1 MCLANKDN
9 GISLNV
15 NEKIRAKEVRLIG
28 ADGEN
33 VGIVSISSALNMA
46 RDAGLD
52 LSEIA
57 PQSNPP
63 VCKIMDYGKWK
74 YEEQKKLK
82 EAKSNQKVVETKE
95 LKIRPNIDVHD
106 FQVKMK
112 AARRFIEDGDKV
124 KFSVRFKG
132 REITNQESGLLLLN
146 RIKEELGDIM
156 KVDKEPLMEGRQMVM
171 FVSPVK

>member
-1 MCLANKDN
+1 MANKDN

-15 NEKIRAKEVRLIG
+15 NEKIRAREVRLIG
-28 ADGEN
+28 ADGNN
-33 VGIVSISSALNMA
+33 VGVVSINEALNMA

-52 LSEIA
+52 LLEIA

-106 FQVKMK
+106 FDVKMK
-112 AARRFIEDGDKV
+112 SAKRFIEDGNKV

-132 REITNQESGLLLLN
+132 REITNQESGLSLLN
-146 RIKEELGDIM
+146 RIKEELGNTI
-156 KVDKEPLMEGRQMVM
+156 KVDKEPLMEGRQMIM
-171 FVSPVK
+171 FVSPAK

>member
-1 MCLANKDN
+1 MANKDN

-15 NEKIRAKEVRLIG
+15 NEKIRAREVRLIG
-28 ADGEN
+28 ADGYN
-33 VGIVSISSALNMA
+33 VGVVSINEALNMA

-52 LSEIA
+52 LLEIA
-57 PQSNPP
+57 PQSTPP

-106 FQVKMK
+106 FDVKMK
-112 AARRFIEDGDKV
+112 SAKRFIEDGNKV

-132 REITNQESGLLLLN
+132 REITNQESGLSLLN
-146 RIKEELGDIM
+146 RIKEELGNTI
-156 KVDKEPLMEGRQMVM
+156 KVDKEPLMEGRQMIM
-171 FVSPVK
+171 FVSPAK

>member
-1 MCLANKDN
+1 MANKDN

-15 NEKIRAKEVRLIG
+15 NEKIRAREVRLIG
-28 ADGEN
+28 ADGNN
-33 VGIVSISSALNMA
+33 VGVVSINEALNMA

-52 LSEIA
+52 LLEIA

-95 LKIRPNIDVHD
+95 LKIRPNIEVHD
-106 FQVKMK
+106 FDVKMK
-112 AARRFIEDGDKV
+112 SAKRFIEDGNKV

-132 REITNQESGLLLLN
+132 REISNQESGLSLLY
-146 RIKEELGDIM
+146 RIKEELGDTI
-156 KVDKEPLMEGRQMVM
+156 KVDKEPLMEGRQMIM
-171 FVSPVK
+171 FVSPAK

>member
-1 MCLANKDN
+1 MANKDN

-15 NEKIRAKEVRLIG
+15 NEKIRAREVRLIG
-28 ADGEN
+28 ADGNN
-33 VGIVSISSALNMA
+33 VGVVSINEALNMA

-52 LSEIA
+52 LLEIA

-106 FQVKMK
+106 FDVKMK
-112 AARRFIEDGDKV
+112 SAKRFIEDGNKV

-132 REITNQESGLLLLN
+132 REITNQESGLSLLN
-146 RIKEELGDIM
+146 RIKEELGDTI
-156 KVDKEPLMEGRQMVM
+156 KVDKEPLMEGRQMIM
-171 FVSPVK
+171 FVSPAK

>member
-1 MCLANKDN
+1 MANKDN

-33 VGIVSISSALNMA
+33 VGIVSIGSALNMA

-52 LSEIA
+52 LLEIA
-57 PQSNPP
+57 PQSTPP

-112 AARRFIEDGDKV
+112 AAKRFIEDGDKV

-132 REITNQESGLLLLN
+132 REITNQESGLSLLN
-146 RIKEELGDIM
+146 RVKEELGDII

-171 FVSPVK
+171 FVSPAK

>member
-1 MCLANKDN
+1 MANKDN

-15 NEKIRAKEVRLIG
+15 NEKIRAREVRLIG
-28 ADGEN
+28 ADGNN
-33 VGIVSISSALNMA
+33 VGVVSINEALNMA

-52 LSEIA
+52 LLEIA

-82 EAKSNQKVVETKE
+82 EAKSNQKIVETKE

-106 FQVKMK
+106 FDVKMK
-112 AARRFIEDGDKV
+112 SAKRFIEDGNKV

-132 REITNQESGLLLLN
+132 REITNQESGLSLLN
-146 RIKEELGDIM
+146 RIKEELGDTI
-156 KVDKEPLMEGRQMVM
+156 KVDKEPLMEGRQMIM
-171 FVSPVK
+171 FVSPAK

>member
-1 MCLANKDN
+1 MANKDN

-52 LSEIA
+52 LLEIA

-112 AARRFIEDGDKV
+112 SAKRFIEDGDKV

-132 REITNQESGLLLLN
+132 REITNQESGLSLLN
-146 RIKEELGDIM
+146 RVKEELGDII

-171 FVSPVK
+171 FVSPSK

>member
-1 MCLANKDN
+1 MANKDN

-15 NEKIRAKEVRLIG
+15 NEKIRAREVRLIG
-28 ADGEN
+28 ADGN
-33 VGIVSISSALNMA
+33 TVGVVSINEALNMA

-52 LSEIA
+52 LLEIA

-106 FQVKMK
+106 FDVKMK
-112 AARRFIEDGDKV
+112 SAKRFIEDGNKV

-132 REITNQESGLLLLN
+132 REITNQESGLSLLN
-146 RIKEELGDIM
+146 RIKEELGDTI
-156 KVDKEPLMEGRQMVM
+156 KVDKEPLMEGRQMIM
-171 FVSPVK
+171 FVSPAK

>member
-1 MCLANKDN
+1 MANKDN

-15 NEKIRAKEVRLIG
+15 NERIRAREVRLIG

-33 VGIVSISSALNMA
+33 VGIVSINEALNMA
-46 RDAGLD
+46 RNAGLD
-52 LSEIA
+52 LLEIA

-82 EAKSNQKVVETKE
+82 EAKSNQKVIETKE

-112 AARRFIEDGDKV
+112 AAKRFIEDGDKV

-132 REITNQESGLLLLN
+132 REITNQDAGLSILN
-146 RIKEELGDIM
+146 RVKEELGDSVKI
-156 KVDKEPLMEGRQMVM
+156 DKEPLMEGRQMIM
-171 FVSPVK
+171 FVSPNK

>member
-1 MCLANKDN
+1 MANKDN

-15 NEKIRAKEVRLIG
+15 NEKIRAREVRLIG
-28 ADGEN
+28 ADGNN
-33 VGIVSISSALNMA
+33 VGVVSINEALNMA

-52 LSEIA
+52 LLEIA
-57 PQSNPP
+57 PQSTPP

-106 FQVKMK
+106 FDVKMK
-112 AARRFIEDGDKV
+112 SAKRFIEDGNKV

-132 REITNQESGLLLLN
+132 REITNQESGLSLLN
-146 RIKEELGDIM
+146 RIKEELGNTI
-156 KVDKEPLMEGRQMVM
+156 KVDKEPLMEGRQMIM
-171 FVSPVK
+171 FVSPAK